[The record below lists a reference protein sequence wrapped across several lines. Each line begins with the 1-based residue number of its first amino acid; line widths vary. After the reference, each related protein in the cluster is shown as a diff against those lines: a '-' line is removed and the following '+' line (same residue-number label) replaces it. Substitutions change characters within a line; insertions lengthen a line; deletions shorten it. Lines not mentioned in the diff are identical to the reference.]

1 MIRNIH
7 YLFTSDDDPQI
18 NAIDQRK
25 GFVSQHI
32 VQDEQFKFV
41 FGWDQPLQS
50 FYLQKYDPT
59 REEDDRIIVWLGAT
73 VDTTMY
79 EVEDLVRM
87 ARKHGLRIDYSTRV
101 KLYGE
106 RDHGSRGIEPADRSR
121 GGFRD
126 LPQWNTQRRRWTRL
140 CRRPVQSGLRYSRR
154 KHRRNLSRRNSLQRC
169 GTELCRWPIFTGS
182 LIWHRVSGIEQWRQ
196 QQFHGQPQLREWRQ

>member
-50 FYLQKYDPT
+50 FYLQKHDPT

-106 RDHGSRGIEPADRSR
+106 RDHG
-121 GGFRD
+121 
-126 LPQWNTQRRRWTRL
+126 Q
-140 CRRPVQSGLRYSRR
+140 
-154 KHRRNLSRRNSLQRC
+154 
-169 GTELCRWPIFTGS
+169 
-182 LIWHRVSGIEQWRQ
+182 
-196 QQFHGQPQLREWRQ
+196 